1 MAEYPSAEV
10 FELIA
15 VFSRKAGTDYEKL
28 AQAILTA
35 PPQRN
40 NNGCQNAWVLSYIIP
55 FFMLRSASFALS

>member
-28 AQAILTA
+28 AKAILTA

-40 NNGCQNAWVLSYIIP
+40 NNGCQKYPSGEVLITEGIYS
-55 FFMLRSASFALS
+55 LN